1 MIRGWI
7 AFWDSRHT
15 IYVNAR
21 HRELH
26 YRCIAQDLLAYVPR
40 DGDVLDY
47 GCGEALSAELIAP
60 PARHLILCEAAPN
73 VHAVLSRRYAGLS
86 SRIEVRRPDEV
97 ENLRDASFDLIIMH
111 SVAQY
116 ISAKELDTLLMLF
129 HRLLRSDGRLILGD
143 VIPPHI
149 SALTDALAL
158 LRFAAD
164 NRFLGAAVFGLLRT
178 LASPYWRLRSRLG
191 LTRYTEPAIMA
202 KLAAAGFSTR
212 RITSIG
218 HNPARMSF
226 LASPSSG

>member
-1 MIRGWI
+1 MMRGWI

-26 YRCIAQDLLAYVPR
+26 YRRIAQDLLAYVPR

-60 PARHLILCEAAPN
+60 PASHLILCEAAPN
-73 VHAVLSRRYAGLS
+73 IHAVLSRRYAGLS

-97 ENLRDASFDLIIMH
+97 ESLRGASFDLIIMH

-116 ISAKELDTLLMLF
+116 MSAKELDALLTLF
-129 HRLLRSDGRLILGD
+129 HRLLRSGGRLLLGD

-158 LRFAAD
+158 LRFAAS

-191 LTRYTEPAIMA
+191 LTRYSEAAVMA

-212 RITSIG
+212 RITNIG

-226 LASPSSG
+226 LASPSNR